1 MKYIFSTATVLLSL
15 INSSYAF
22 PPAPHHTFQGLLRD
36 EQGRPITWDITSKI
50 IFETNSGDII
60 ESDAGKIIFPG
71 INYVIHVPMDS
82 GTINGLY
89 KPYAMLANMPFK
101 IKVQIGNK
109 IYLPIE
115 MIGEIKRIG
124 LPGQTTNLDL
134 TIGEDSDGDGLPDA
148 WERALLKNGD
158 NLADIN
164 PNDDSDG
171 DGMSNLEE
179 YISGNYAFDKND
191 GLKVDIVSVYDEYV
205 TIKFLGISG
214 RSYFPFISNDLKKW
228 SKVKFFTE
236 NSDILV
242 ESIYTNEVEELKLN
256 IPKKNLIN
264 GARFFKLQVK

>member
-1 MKYIFSTATVLLSL
+1 
-15 INSSYAF
+15 
-22 PPAPHHTFQGLLRD
+22 
-36 EQGRPITWDITSKI
+36 
-50 IFETNSGDII
+50 
-60 ESDAGKIIFPG
+60 
-71 INYVIHVPMDS
+71 MDS

-214 RSYFPFISNDLKKW
+214 RSYFPFISNDLKEW

-242 ESIYTNEVEELKLN
+242 ESIYTDEVEELKLN
-256 IPKKNLIN
+256 IPKKNLIK